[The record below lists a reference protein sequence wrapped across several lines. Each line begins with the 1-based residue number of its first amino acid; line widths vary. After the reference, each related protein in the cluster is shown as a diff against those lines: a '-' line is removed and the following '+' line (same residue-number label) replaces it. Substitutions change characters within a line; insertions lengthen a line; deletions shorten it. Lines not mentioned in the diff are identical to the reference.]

1 VPVANL
7 LEAFVDVVGNKIIKN
22 DKVNGYLSTAEFNFI
37 DYIIKIEDFNVD
49 IAIKLLEILS
59 FTFLNKPFLAKT
71 VTEPMLKLISKF
83 KDDSKVTEI
92 VLKTIV
98 PQSLAKL
105 LGIKKEETLKL
116 SSSPLT

>member
-1 VPVANL
+1 
-7 LEAFVDVVGNKIIKN
+7 
-22 DKVNGYLSTAEFNFI
+22 
-37 DYIIKIEDFNVD
+37 VD

-83 KDDSKVTEI
+83 KDDSKVIEI

-98 PQSLAKL
+98 P
-105 LGIKKEETLKL
+105 
-116 SSSPLT
+116 